1 MAQPYN
7 YILDVPNPLES
18 LNQGLWNGF
27 KLGANIDQ
35 VKKQQEQYDLQKQQ
49 QSQMNQSLQYLA
61 QNPSPE
67 NYAKVMTMYPQLSEN
82 LKRSYDTMDDGKRKT
97 TLSIA
102 SQSYA
107 ALMNNQP
114 DIAKQVLND
123 AATAYENSG
132 QTKDAGVIRGYIKLI
147 DNNPAAARTSIGL
160 MMASTDPDKF
170 KDIYGTLGSEQ
181 RANEMQPY
189 NIKESQSKTTLANAQ
204 VGKVNAE
211 TQGQVIENRYKPQQ
225 LQGAID
231 QTASSTALNY
241 ATIKNLADKIGLDRD
256 KLETET
262 ALKLQELSPSNIKL
276 SDGAQKIVNDSMI
289 ASTVSEQSA
298 SQQLDLAGRLESAG
312 GGYGAFSRFSE
323 WIKGATGNQGAM
335 TQLRN
340 EYTRIR
346 SSQAM
351 KMLPPGPATDKDME
365 LAMKGLPPE
374 TADASTIAS
383 FLRGMAKMN
392 QRDAAYQQ
400 MQGEWVNQVGN
411 MGSTKR
417 DVDVLGVK
425 VPSGTTFQ
433 KFATT
438 NLNKTLNSQKVQSAQ
453 RQVSTGTAS
462 YLSAIK

>member
-132 QTKDAGVIRGYIKLI
+132 QTKDAGVIRGYAKLI
-147 DNNPAAARTSIGL
+147 DNNPTAARTSIGL

-181 RANEMQPY
+181 RANEMQPVDIAQKQAQTDKTIAETNDIPLAAEDRRTGVENQNKKIEYDNQY
-189 NIKESQSKTTLANAQ
+189 NYDKLSQDQQQFYDDLSQKERIEATKLKATKAETPVQRVERLEKVENYSNAAKQAADASNLAAKLTLQAKENSGAYWDRLVRQVPGTSENTFAKDIETLKSQVFLAQ
-204 VGKVNAE
+204 VEKMRG
-211 TQGQVIENRYKPQQ
+211 
-225 LQGAID
+225 LGAL
-231 QTASSTALNY
+231 T
-241 ATIKNLADKIGLDRD
+241 DKEGD
-256 KLETET
+256 
-262 ALKLQELSPSNIKL
+262 A
-276 SDGAQKIVNDSMI
+276 
-289 ASTVSEQSA
+289 
-298 SQQLDLAGRLESAG
+298 
-312 GGYGAFSRFSE
+312 
-323 WIKGATGNQGAM
+323 
-335 TQLRN
+335 
-340 EYTRIR
+340 IR
-346 SSQAM
+346 SS
-351 KMLPPGPATDKDME
+351 
-365 LAMKGLPPE
+365 
-374 TADASTIAS
+374 IAS
-383 FLRGMAKMN
+383 LDIN
-392 QRDAAYQQ
+392 QGPKAVQQNLSKIAQQ
-400 MQGEWVNQVGN
+400 MSAAAKSANRKAQLYATKGEGYSPAV
-411 MGSTKR
+411 MSAAKT
-417 DVDVLGVK
+417 LGIS
-425 VPSGTTFQ
+425 PAEAQ
-433 KFATT
+433 KFV
-438 NLNKTLNSQKVQSAQ
+438 NENGL
-453 RQVSTGTAS
+453 
-462 YLSAIK
+462 